1 MEHIGR
7 YQILK
12 ELGRGSSGVV
22 YRALDPTI
30 GRTIAIKTIALDQIN
45 ESEQQRIR
53 DRILGEARAA
63 GTLSHPNIITIY
75 DVLDSGDSAHIFMEF
90 VDGASLDELFTQG
103 HLPDRNEFLR
113 VLRQVAEALDYA
125 HRKGII
131 HRDVKPANIIIS
143 EIRPGAEPVAKI
155 ADFGVAK
162 LLSQEGTQHG
172 GIIGTPNYMSPEQ
185 IQGTPVS
192 GASDQFSLAV
202 LTYEVMCGQRP
213 FIGES
218 LPALFYQICRLE
230 ETPVDQLN
238 SRLTPTVSK
247 VLQRAM
253 AKKPE
258 DRFGSCSAFVGSL
271 EFALADCPDW
281 EPLTEGA
288 LLPGE
293 PVNSGVNFILNPQGQ
308 TASGE
313 RAYPEQRPWLNR
325 LLLVLAVLGA
335 LAISIVFIV
344 RMNSGSSVPSQ
355 VLDSKNQPASPP
367 PPDDLHP
374 DKRTA
379 PPLDL
384 TPVAGSVSTGASP
397 GPLPAIK
404 TAPAAKVTDIPSSSS
419 GAIAQESPLPVKPRA
434 AVSGTVDL
442 LTDPPGATITV
453 DNSATCST
461 PCSVTLPPGRHTLA
475 ATLSGFGISRKI
487 FHVPQETSI
496 IIPLARSLGVLLVS
510 SDTPGSNVSVDGKSY
525 GQTPITLRLTPGE
538 HRVSVWDGSRWHDE
552 TVQIQADEVHTR
564 AFHF

>member
-7 YQILK
+7 YQILQ

-30 GRTIAIKTIALDQIN
+30 GRTIAIKTIGLDQIN
-45 ESEQQRIR
+45 ESERQRIR

-75 DVLDSGDSAHIFMEF
+75 DVLDSEESAHIFMEF

-131 HRDVKPANIIIS
+131 HRDVKPANIIIA
-143 EIRPGAEPVAKI
+143 EIKPGAEPVAKI

-162 LLSQEGTQHG
+162 LLSQEATQHG

-202 LTYEVMCGQRP
+202 LTYEVLCGQKP

-253 AKKPE
+253 EKKPE
-258 DRFGSCSAFVGSL
+258 ERFGSCSAFIGSL
-271 EFALADCPDW
+271 EFALADCPEW
-281 EPLTEGA
+281 EPLSHAA

-293 PVNSGVNFILNPQGQ
+293 PVPSEVNFVLNPAP
-308 TASGE
+308 ASGE

-325 LLLVLAVLGA
+325 LLLVLAILGA

-344 RMNSGSSVPSQ
+344 RMNSGPSLPTQ
-355 VLDSKNQPASPP
+355 VLDTKNQPAAPP

-374 DKRTA
+374 EKRNA

-397 GPLPAIK
+397 GPLPAAK
-404 TAPAAKVTDIPSSSS
+404 APDTSSS
-419 GAIAQESPLPVKPRA
+419 GAFAQDRPSPARTHTA
-434 AVSGTVDL
+434 ETGTVDL

-453 DNSATCST
+453 DTSFTCST
-461 PCSVTLPPGRHTLA
+461 PCSVTLPAGRHTLA
-475 ATLSGFGISRKI
+475 ATLNGFGISRKI
-487 FHVPQETSI
+487 FYVPKETSI
-496 IIPLARSLGVLLVS
+496 IIPLTRSLGVLLVS
-510 SDTPGSNVSVDGKSY
+510 SDTPGSNVNVDGKSY
-525 GQTPITLRLTPGE
+525 GQTPITLRLPPGSALPSQPWL
-538 HRVSVWDGSRWHDE
+538 RKYKGSH
-552 TVQIQADEVHTR
+552 V
-564 AFHF
+564 

>member
-1 MEHIGR
+1 VEHIGR
-7 YQILK
+7 YQILQ

-30 GRTIAIKTIALDQIN
+30 GRTIAIKTIALDQID
-45 ESEQQRIR
+45 ESERQRIR
-53 DRILGEARAA
+53 ERILGEARAA

-75 DVLDSGDSAHIFMEF
+75 DVLDSDESAHIFMEF

-103 HLPDRNEFLR
+103 QLPDRNEFLR

-143 EIRPGAEPVAKI
+143 EIKPGAEPVAKI

-202 LTYEVMCGQRP
+202 LTYEVFCGQKP

-258 DRFGSCSAFVGSL
+258 ERFGSCSAFIGSL

-281 EPLTEGA
+281 EPLTHGA

-293 PVNSGVNFILNPQGQ
+293 PVNSEVNFVLNPAP
-308 TASGE
+308 ASGE

-325 LLLVLAVLGA
+325 LLLVLAVLGV
-335 LAISIVFIV
+335 LAISIVLIV
-344 RMNSGSSVPSQ
+344 RMNSGPSLPTQ
-355 VLDSKNQPASPP
+355 VLDSRNQPASPP
-367 PPDDLHP
+367 PP
-374 DKRTA
+374 
-379 PPLDL
+379 LDL
-384 TPVAGSVSTGASP
+384 TPVAAPVSTGANP
-397 GPLPAIK
+397 GPR
-404 TAPAAKVTDIPSSSS
+404 PAAKAPDLSSS
-419 GAIAQESPLPVKPRA
+419 GAFAQEKPLPAKPRVP
-434 AVSGTVDL
+434 VSGTVDL

-453 DNSATCST
+453 DKSSSCST
-461 PCSVTLPPGRHTLA
+461 PCSVTLPAGRHTLTA
-475 ATLSGFGISRKI
+475 NLSGFGISRKI
-487 FHVPQETSI
+487 FYVPQETSI

-510 SDTPGSNVSVDGKSY
+510 SDAPGSNVNVDGKSY
-525 GQTPITLRLTPGE
+525 GQTPITLRLPPGE
-538 HRVSVWDGSRWHDE
+538 HRISVWDGSRWHDE
-552 TVQIQADEVHTR
+552 MVQIQADEVHTR
-564 AFHF
+564 VFHF